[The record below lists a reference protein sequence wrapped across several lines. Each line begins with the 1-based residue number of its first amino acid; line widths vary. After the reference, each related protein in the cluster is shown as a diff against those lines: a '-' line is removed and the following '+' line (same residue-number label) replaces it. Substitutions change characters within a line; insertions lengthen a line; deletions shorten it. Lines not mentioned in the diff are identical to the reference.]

1 MNYEEVYNLCM
12 VVSTVVEIYLAFDF
26 YKAFHSTRSIFSKTS
41 RQLLL
46 GFIIVLINVFIN
58 LQNNSLYNFL
68 GITSLYFL
76 LCIIFVKGNILSR
89 IFHWLLLV
97 VVGMSAE
104 MVFSCLLQISTE
116 DATNKIF
123 HNEFVMISSIMT
135 MKLLEFI
142 FLVIIKQMSKIKV
155 KKVSAKVFAS
165 FILIPI
171 ATFGVMFLIP
181 YIRDVRGTLSG
192 WDVVL
197 LLFYLLLLTGNI
209 ILFYVFTRYSQML
222 EEQMLQQVSEVR
234 YEERK
239 QSYDK
244 AGALDEQYKE
254 RIHNIK
260 YYMKQIGIYLEEG
273 QYKKIADILSELQ
286 LGIYKEEK
294 DFICSNRFLNALLVD
309 YRGAAKKNQVQA
321 DIFVE
326 AGFHIEFVKE
336 IDITSILG
344 NLLDNALE
352 AAKQCE
358 KGLVSVALYMENGGS
373 LSVCRIENN
382 YVTGGLKSEG
392 NKLLTTKENPE
403 WHGIGLQNV
412 KRLVEKYS
420 GYIQQEHENGVYV
433 TTIILPVQE
442 NN

>member
-1 MNYEEVYNLCM
+1 
-12 VVSTVVEIYLAFDF
+12 
-26 YKAFHSTRSIFSKTS
+26 
-41 RQLLL
+41 
-46 GFIIVLINVFIN
+46 
-58 LQNNSLYNFL
+58 
-68 GITSLYFL
+68 
-76 LCIIFVKGNILSR
+76 
-89 IFHWLLLV
+89 
-97 VVGMSAE
+97 
-104 MVFSCLLQISTE
+104 
-116 DATNKIF
+116 
-123 HNEFVMISSIMT
+123 
-135 MKLLEFI
+135 
-142 FLVIIKQMSKIKV
+142 
-155 KKVSAKVFAS
+155 
-165 FILIPI
+165 
-171 ATFGVMFLIP
+171 
-181 YIRDVRGTLSG
+181 
-192 WDVVL
+192 
-197 LLFYLLLLTGNI
+197 
-209 ILFYVFTRYSQML
+209 
-222 EEQMLQQVSEVR
+222 MLQQVSEVR

-420 GYIQQEHENGVYV
+420 GYKQQEHENGVYV